1 LKAVK
6 ALREA
11 GITSELYPDA
21 AKMKKQMSHADKRN
35 IQFVV
40 LAGTQEMEEGVYTLK
55 NMKTGDQ
62 TRVDL
67 EGLKA
72 ALA

>member
-1 LKAVK
+1 
-6 ALREA
+6 
-11 GITSELYPDA
+11 
-21 AKMKKQMSHADKRN
+21 MSHADKRN

-62 TRVDL
+62 KRLDL
-67 EGLKA
+67 AGLSD
-72 ALA
+72 ALT

>member
-1 LKAVK
+1 
-6 ALREA
+6 
-11 GITSELYPDA
+11 
-21 AKMKKQMSHADKRN
+21 MKKQMSHADKRN

-62 TRVDL
+62 TRIDL